1 MSSIN
6 NEISIINEGKSNIA
20 SSLIAKFG
28 VPKKNLLN
36 DDGSLKRLSEWNLD
50 GVSQYWADQK
60 VSSASNIET
69 TPQVAKIGI
78 NTGISSNANTVLNVK
93 GDSILTG
100 NITITGNI
108 INDGITAKLSS
119 FLRIDGSN
127 GTGTGVSALI
137 NKLSTG
143 TAAPVDAD
151 YYICQSAGGGTTDT
165 IYYRRPMSALW
176 RWIYP
181 KTISTS
187 ESVSNG
193 GVTISPGSSNEIN
206 FGSSTGDL
214 FFGYRKVGNSKIPTN
229 YIFGD
234 RGGTATVTSKGFC
247 KTGSTD
253 EYLLTG
259 GGGHI
264 AKSSFLTNSDLL
276 EANLGWGG
284 KNFYSSFGPLDAAL
298 VPDLGAN
305 RFAFA
310 KPEGITI
317 EYSKDG
323 GSTWLNYNA
332 SNSQKLALTTN
343 IGTALCISGSP
354 SVQATVNNQLR
365 IIFDTSKCNIYT
377 QLNKFVIY
385 ISTNGSQQCTVSIY
399 KAFQST
405 PNDYKVVTEDVS
417 IGGWSGYNVINV
429 PEFITYGNS
438 PANQNGRIK
447 FVFKIKAQ
455 SGNYNGLSILSI
467 MGFGGVGWTT
477 PSTLAKTG
485 CLYQIDTNQSAIFP
499 GVVSAKAFYYAPNPS
514 ADYILTANGE
524 AVTKKSL
531 VEGYATET
539 YVNNK
544 IGELAFH
551 DTTDTAGALNS
562 TSKLFI
568 IGAKTQSD
576 SPITFTNS
584 SCYIGTDSCLYSNSK
599 KVLTSSDLT
608 NYPIRTSIT
617 TLYPDTFNTLT
628 FSSLDSNFI
637 YYGAVRNNTLGITN
651 LVDTDK
657 SSVYWVG
664 DSDSDGGPSYGALF
678 SICSDESFRIKY
690 KSISDNM
697 WSGWKKILTEDSSIL
712 NTFNKEA
719 YLQWGGKNQVNS
731 SSPIDFTLNPF
742 LSGNKLAALTRSEFT
757 LYREISTDGTTWAW
771 AKVDADINK
780 QLFMGDTDYQSQNL
794 TTGGYLQTQADQ
806 ASTGR
811 RQVRISA
818 LYKKESNNY
827 TIFSLNKIILSM
839 AASSYSGT
847 DYDYFKLECGKNAT
861 KADGTDATWTTIVR
875 WTPVRGYP
883 GFNTINFNKISI
895 GTNSSDYNIIR
906 FTFKGGCSCAKIL
919 GFGDYSNYWRSNYI
933 GLYGRP
939 YTIDHNG
946 LTTFMGGVSIPGNL
960 NVSGTTNL
968 GTTNLGT
975 TVIGTKSS
983 TKGLTIHGNIDA
995 TGWTK
1000 IGSTLNVSGK
1010 TTLGSSSTS
1019 ADLQV
1024 YGSINATNNITAS
1037 AFYESSDKNL
1047 KEDITSISAIDLA
1060 RDIQLK
1066 EFRFK
1071 ADGIK
1076 RYGVI
1081 AQDLLE
1087 EGLDNL
1093 VSTKNNH
1100 LTVDYISLLCLK
1112 IAQLEEEIKKI
1123 KMKLL

>member
-6 NEISIINEGKSNIA
+6 NEISIINEGKSNVA

-119 FLRIDGSN
+119 FLRVDGSN
-127 GTGTGVSALI
+127 GTGAGVSALI

-143 TAAPVDAD
+143 PSTPVDAD
-151 YYICQSAGGGTTDT
+151 YYISQSVGGGTTDT
-165 IYYRRPMSALW
+165 TYYRRPMSALW
-176 RWIYP
+176 KWIYP

-343 IGTALCISGSP
+343 IGTSLCISGSS
-354 SVQATVNNQLR
+354 SVKATVNNQLR

-438 PANQNGRIK
+438 PESQNGRIK

-455 SGNYNGLSILSI
+455 SGNYNGLIVQSI

-499 GVVSAKAFYYAPNPS
+499 QTVSAKAFYYTPNPS
-514 ADYILTANGE
+514 ADYILTANGG
-524 AVTKKSL
+524 VVSKKSL

-544 IGELAFH
+544 IGSLAFH

-568 IGAKTQSD
+568 IGAKTQSN
-576 SPITFTNS
+576 SPTTFTNS

-608 NYPIRTSIT
+608 NYPTRTSIT
-617 TLYPDTFNTLT
+617 TLYPDTFNIPLPAD
-628 FSSLDSNFI
+628 LGSNFV
-637 YYGAVRNNTLGITN
+637 YYGQVLNDDIDLENIGG
-651 LVDTDK
+651 DDY
-657 SSVYWVG
+657 SSIFWVG
-664 DSDSDGGPSYGALF
+664 GNSNLGGISQGSLF
-678 SICSDESFRIKY
+678 AICSDGSFRIRMGNP
-690 KSISDNM
+690 IDNY
-697 WSGWKKILTEDSSIL
+697 WEDWKKIITEGSPIL
-712 NTFNKEA
+712 KNFNKEA
-719 YLQWGGKNQVNS
+719 YLEWGGKNQINS

-742 LSGNKLAALTRSEFT
+742 LSGNKLAALTRSDVS
-757 LYREISTDGTTWAW
+757 LYREISTDGTSWAR
-771 AKVDADINK
+771 ANADADYDK
-780 QLFMGDTDYQSQNL
+780 KLFMGDSDYQSQNL
-794 TTGGYLQTQADQ
+794 TTGGYLQTQATQ
-806 ASTGR
+806 ASTGQ
-811 RQVRISA
+811 RQVRVSA
-818 LYKKESNNY
+818 LCRKGDDIYAA
-827 TIFSLNKIILSM
+827 FSLNKIILSM
-839 AASSYSGT
+839 AASSYAGT

-861 KADGTDATWTTIVR
+861 DAKGTGATWTTIVR

-883 GFNTINFNKISI
+883 GFNTINFNRIQVGI
-895 GTNSSDYNIIR
+895 NSSDYNIIR

-919 GFGDYSNYWRSNYI
+919 GFGDYANYWRSNYI

-946 LTTFMGGVSIPGNL
+946 LTTFMGGISIPGNL
-960 NVSGTTNL
+960 SASGTTNL
-968 GTTNLGT
+968 GTTI
-975 TVIGTKSS
+975 IGTSSS

-1024 YGSINATNNITAS
+1024 YGSINTTNNITAS

>member
-28 VPKKNLLN
+28 VPRENLLN
-36 DDGSLKRLSEWNLD
+36 DDGSLKRLSKWNLD

-60 VSSASNIET
+60 VSSTSNKET

-127 GTGTGVSALI
+127 GTGAGVSALI
-137 NKLSTG
+137 NKLSTAPS
-143 TAAPVDAD
+143 TPVDAD
-151 YYICQSAGGGTTDT
+151 YYISQSVGGGTTDT
-165 IYYRRPMSALW
+165 TYYRRPMSALW
-176 RWIYP
+176 KWIYP

-332 SNSQKLALTTN
+332 SNSQKLGLTTN
-343 IGTALCISGSP
+343 IGTSLCISGSS
-354 SVQATVNNQLR
+354 SVKATVNNQLR

-429 PEFITYGNS
+429 PEFITYGNTPES
-438 PANQNGRIK
+438 QNGRIK

-544 IGELAFH
+544 IGSIAFH
-551 DTTDTAGALNS
+551 DTTNTAGALNS

-568 IGAKTQSD
+568 IGAKTQHD

-608 NYPIRTSIT
+608 NYPTRTSIT
-617 TLYPDTFNTLT
+617 TLYPDSFTLLT

-697 WSGWKKILTEDSSIL
+697 WSGQKKILTEDSSIL

-719 YLQWGGKNQVNS
+719 YLEWGGKNQVNS
-731 SSPIDFTLNPF
+731 SSPIDFILNPF
-742 LSGNKLAALTRSEFT
+742 LSGNKLAALTRSDVS
-757 LYREISTDGTTWAW
+757 LYREISTNGTSWIDWTNSDDDK
-771 AKVDADINK
+771 KV
-780 QLFMGDTDYQSQNL
+780 FMGDIDYQSSNNL
-794 TTGGYLQTQADQ
+794 TTGGTLNTSASA
-806 ASTGR
+806 ASTGKM
-811 RQVRISA
+811 QVRISA
-818 LYKKESNNY
+818 LCRKGDNIYAA
-827 TIFSLNKIILSM
+827 FSLNKIILSM
-839 AASSYSGT
+839 GASSYTGT

-861 KADGTDATWTTIVR
+861 DAKGTGATWTTIVN

-883 GFNTINFNKISI
+883 GFNTINFNRIQVGI
-895 GTNSSDYNIIR
+895 YDSDYNIIR

-919 GFGDYSNYWRSNYI
+919 GFGDYANYWRSNYI

-960 NVSGTTNL
+960 RASGTTNL
-968 GTTNLGT
+968 GTTI
-975 TVIGTKSS
+975 IGTSSS
-983 TKGLTIHGNIDA
+983 TKGLTINGNINA

-1000 IGSTLNVSGK
+1000 IGSTLNVAGK
-1010 TTLGSSSTS
+1010 TTIGNPDTS

-1024 YGSINATNNITAS
+1024 HGSINATQNITAS